1 MSVGVVGIFR
11 RMRPTPVHKGFLYAV
26 GTIAALTVILTAAF
40 ALGLDSGLY
49 PSAELFRQLAQAGI
63 GLLIAY
69 SIAIAAAERFLGNRD
84 GLDRH
89 LEWLGFVTGIGVCG
103 LIGIGLSFGIAE
115 HREAGHENLVDQLG
129 LWWTVAS
136 VGLLGLVVA
145 LQPMTSYQWR
155 KLPEKRRWRSEKV
168 KAGESG

>member
-1 MSVGVVGIFR
+1 
-11 RMRPTPVHKGFLYAV
+11 MRLTPMRKGFSYAV
-26 GTIAALTVILTAAF
+26 GAIASLTGMLTFAV
-40 ALGLDSGLY
+40 ALGFDSSPY

-69 SIAIAAAERFLGNRD
+69 SIAIVAAERFLGARSAND
-84 GLDRH
+84 HH

-103 LIGIGLSFGIAE
+103 LIGIGLSLGIAE

-136 VGLLGLVVA
+136 VGLLGLIVA
-145 LQPMTSYQWR
+145 LQPVSSYEWR
-155 KLPEKRRWRSEKV
+155 RLPEKRQWRSERL
-168 KAGESG
+168 KARKPM